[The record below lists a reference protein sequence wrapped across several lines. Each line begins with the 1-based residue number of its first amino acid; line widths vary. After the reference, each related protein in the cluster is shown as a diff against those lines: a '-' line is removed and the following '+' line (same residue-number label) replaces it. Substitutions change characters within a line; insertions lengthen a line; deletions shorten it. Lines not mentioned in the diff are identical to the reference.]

1 MRIVV
6 DLDLCQGH
14 GVCQDEAPAVFT
26 VPKHGTVH
34 IVDPTPG
41 AAQREAVE
49 TAIRYCPTRALS
61 ITDGGEPDSAVKGT
75 D

>member
-26 VPKHGTVH
+26 VPKHGTVQ
-34 IVDPTPG
+34 IVDPTP
-41 AAQREAVE
+41 AAAEHEAVE

-61 ITDGGEPDSAVKGT
+61 FADGGEPDSAVKGT